1 MSSNNLS
8 LGSTSSGKVQLT
20 AIVPISRMAGKLS
33 NFRYWFNSV
42 NQLPMRIVIVHDF
55 ADDETSTEIREII
68 ASSPQT
74 DIRFLEG
81 VFGGPGMARNAG
93 LSEATSEWVCFWDSD
108 DLPDVEIAMSMI
120 MKADIRDE
128 VLIGDFQI
136 IDAEGVSEAKLVLHR
151 NEIQNIATNPG
162 LWRMIFR
169 RSSIGQLQFEN
180 NLMGEDQVF
189 LAQYNLASR
198 RILFLN
204 ELVYSY
210 VKGTPGQLTFNQS
223 AIDGI
228 LKSFQMLLGIF
239 ELNVGKNENF
249 TSILVLRT
257 LFTGLTRSSSP
268 IKSSMLREFLGGIH
282 RRPRLLLFCFRNL
295 FIVFSRRA

>member
-1 MSSNNLS
+1 MSNNNLS
-8 LGSTSSGKVQLT
+8 MGSTSSEKVQLT
-20 AIVPISRMAGKLS
+20 AIVPISRMAGKLG

-223 AIDGI
+223 AIDGL

>member
-1 MSSNNLS
+1 MSNNNLS
-8 LGSTSSGKVQLT
+8 MGSTSSEKVQLT

-108 DLPDVEIAMSMI
+108 DLPDVDIAMSMI

-136 IDAEGVSEAKLVLHR
+136 IHAEGVSEAKLVSHR

-228 LKSFQMLLGIF
+228 LKSFQMLLRIF
-239 ELNVGKNENF
+239 ELNAGKNENF

-257 LFTGLTRSSSP
+257 LFTGLTKGSSP
-268 IKSSMLREFLGGIH
+268 IKSSMLREFFGGIH